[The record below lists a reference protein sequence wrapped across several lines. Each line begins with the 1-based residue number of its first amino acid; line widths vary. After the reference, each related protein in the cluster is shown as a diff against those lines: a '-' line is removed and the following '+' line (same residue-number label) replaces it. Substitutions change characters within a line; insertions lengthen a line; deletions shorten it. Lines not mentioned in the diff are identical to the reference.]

1 LLNLLNRRDAAEDV
15 NKRLTG
21 TFRSCTMNTLKWT
34 FLEVGKEGRM
44 IFEMKAV
51 AEKVEFCVLSER
63 RRSSC
68 MHD

>member
-1 LLNLLNRRDAAEDV
+1 MYDEYVEMDFSGSREGGKEGRRE
-15 NKRLTG
+15 G
-21 TFRSCTMNTLKWT
+21 
-34 FLEVGKEGRM
+34 GKEGRM
-44 IFEMKAV
+44 IFELKAV